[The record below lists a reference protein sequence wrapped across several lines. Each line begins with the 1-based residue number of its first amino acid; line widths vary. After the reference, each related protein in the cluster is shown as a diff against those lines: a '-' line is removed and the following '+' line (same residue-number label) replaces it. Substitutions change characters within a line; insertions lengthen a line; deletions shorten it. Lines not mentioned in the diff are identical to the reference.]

1 MRHERYVEGNELHR
15 GGGMN
20 ATNRKIYCAPPAM
33 RQGKGMNL
41 RIAMCQMPL
50 GISLVRREIETLRR
64 YRPHFVCFPEYFFV
78 NVNLGNHAQTPHN
91 QSLQLRR
98 IQTLSRCLETVVIG
112 GTMPERNGTLL
123 HNTTFVFHNGTPLGY
138 YRKKHLFFAEE
149 GVITPGERYQIFE
162 AYGIRFGVLICA
174 DVFDDEGF
182 IFMRD
187 NGVRI
192 IFSPTFSLKKQ
203 ETVEDKYRRD
213 QEIYV
218 RGAKLSGAFIVKVC
232 GVKSPYRNFLQA
244 RSLIAGPEGIIY
256 RVHPEEEDRAMII
269 RREITV

>member
-1 MRHERYVEGNELHR
+1 
-15 GGGMN
+15 MN
-20 ATNRKIYCAPPAM
+20 V
-33 RQGKGMNL
+33 

-50 GISLVRREIETLRR
+50 GIPLGRGEIETLRR

-78 NVNLGNHAQTPHN
+78 NVNLGNHTQTPHN

-112 GTMPERNGTLL
+112 GTMPELNGTLL
-123 HNTTFVFHNGTPLGY
+123 HNTTFVFHNGTALGY

-256 RVHPEEEDRAMII
+256 RVHPEEEDSAMII